1 MSDKAPNQ
9 NDAPPSVG
17 NANVDEFRAS
27 IRKALS
33 LGDDADDAAVLSA
46 LGTVAAQREEAVA
59 EVAKIKGERDAERI
73 DAAISAA
80 LGKSTMIPA
89 NAPDAL
95 NLMRPLFHVD
105 DKGRVV
111 TKGGDTGEVPDIDPA
126 QFAASRLG
134 SLRPHW
140 FPAST
145 GAGAKGGGIVPSAG
159 VDVSAFK
166 GGTLTDQMALI
177 GRVGEK
183 AVIDAL
189 RRSGIAAP
197 AWLKGGG
204 R

>member
-1 MSDKAPNQ
+1 MADT
-9 NDAPPSVG
+9 PPDLL
-17 NANVDEFRAS
+17 AQFA
-27 IRKALS
+27 KALGMDEATATPDAVLATLGTR
-33 LGDDADDAAVLSA
+33 LGDAAKV
-46 LGTVAAQREEAVA
+46 TTERDEAVA
-59 EVAKIKGERDAERI
+59 EVEKIRGERDAERI

-111 TKGGDTGEVPDIDPA
+111 TKGGDTGEVPGIDPA

-140 FPAST
+140 FPASA